1 MDDEND
7 DDNDNMHLQDLEYES
22 SSIVVAAAV
31 GKVLAEDFPKG
42 TK

>member
-22 SSIVVAAAV
+22 SPIIVAAAV
-31 GKVLAEDFPKG
+31 DKALEEDFPKG